1 MYPWRFPLNRL
12 LAKTLRVI
20 NSAMKRFSNPNL
32 ILMSFP
38 SVTILAFSTD
48 LRLSK
53 FGIYWAK
60 EKLHDD
66 CNFAK
71 KKIIIILDEAHFHLG
86 GYISEQNCHMR
97 CSKNPHVILQK
108 PMHKLRVTVDIVGSY
123 FFENETLIAP
133 DLYLLFVVLMGM
145 MFDINGVVQLVTYLV
160 PQSIY
165 GTKR

>member
-1 MYPWRFPLNRL
+1 
-12 LAKTLRVI
+12 
-20 NSAMKRFSNPNL
+20 MKRFSNPNL

-66 CNFAK
+66 CDFAKK

-86 GYISEQNCHMR
+86 GYISEQNYHMR

-108 PMHKLRVTVDIVGSY
+108 PIHKLRVTVGCDLWSRDIVGSY